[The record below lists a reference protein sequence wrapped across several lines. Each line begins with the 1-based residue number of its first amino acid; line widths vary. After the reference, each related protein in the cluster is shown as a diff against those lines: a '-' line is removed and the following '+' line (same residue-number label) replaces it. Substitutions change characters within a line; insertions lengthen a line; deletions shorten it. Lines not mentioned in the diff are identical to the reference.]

1 MDHELSMLPKKRVI
15 AISWITTRGRGG
27 VIPQFVVAVNSGD
40 RPTRGTGQLGGQAN
54 SGDSIPISLEPFRIA
69 FGKEAKEMNNGQDG
83 ACSGTWISASCHS
96 TW

>member
-27 VIPQFVVAVNSGD
+27 VIPQFVVAV
-40 RPTRGTGQLGGQAN
+40 N

-96 TW
+96 TG